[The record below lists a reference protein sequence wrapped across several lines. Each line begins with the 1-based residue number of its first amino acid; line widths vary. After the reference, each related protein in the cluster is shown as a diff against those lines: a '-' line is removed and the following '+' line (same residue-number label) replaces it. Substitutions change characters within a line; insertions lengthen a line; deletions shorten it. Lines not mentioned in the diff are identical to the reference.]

1 MSVKHINQIES
12 TPVKDGEGVTR
23 KMLISLEEAPNFAMR
38 CFTIDVGGFMPNHTN
53 LVEHEQFVIQGKAQ
67 IAIGEELFEVG
78 VGNVV
83 FIPADVPH
91 WYKNIG
97 DEPFSFLCLVPNQP
111 DKTTLIAAAG
121 C

>member
-1 MSVKHINQIES
+1 MSVKHINQIEA
-12 TPVKDGEGVTR
+12 TPINEGQGVSR

-53 LVEHEQFVIQGKAQ
+53 LVEHEQLVIQGKAQ
-67 IAIGEELFEVG
+67 IAIGNEEFEVG
-78 VGNVV
+78 IGNVV
-83 FIPADVPH
+83 FIPANMPH

-97 DEPFSFLCLVPNQP
+97 DEPFSFICLVPNQP
-111 DKTTLIAAAG
+111 DKTTLVPSGG